1 LVEAAT
7 IAAIGVGGT
16 VISPLNQPAQLVTS
30 PLWLIA
36 GCAISVALGVVAFRR
51 GVSIRV
57 FQIAA
62 AVPWMVVRL
71 GVVAAAQRWDLEH
84 HMWTAASLDV
94 SFGTMFIL
102 AKGLFIAAVAYVAA
116 WLVGVP
122 DHRSS

>member
-16 VISPLNQPAQLVTS
+16 VISRLNQPTQLATS
-30 PLWLIA
+30 QLWLIA
-36 GCAISVALGVVAFRR
+36 GCAISVAVGVVARC
-51 GVSIRV
+51 GVSIRLV
-57 FQIAA
+57 QIAA

-71 GVVAAAQRWDLEH
+71 GVVAAAQRWDLDH

-94 SFGTMFIL
+94 SFGSAFIL
-102 AKGLFIAAVAYVAA
+102 ATGLFIAAVAYVSA